1 MSLFKLKAMVTKAFA
16 EEEFDEKHIAV
27 GTIGDKPAI
36 GLGNFQGILRLFLI
50 HRSKEV
56 ELQSIYQN
64 NFESGIVSV
73 EFVSHPDESIRG
85 SALGVLFFRKFA
97 FVSFTQNPSGE
108 Y

>member
-50 HRSKEV
+50 HRNKEV
-56 ELQSIYQN
+56 
-64 NFESGIVSV
+64 
-73 EFVSHPDESIRG
+73 
-85 SALGVLFFRKFA
+85 
-97 FVSFTQNPSGE
+97 
-108 Y
+108 